1 MDIRDKNQ
9 ERAAESFMTPDSG
22 MSQAPID
29 MDLSVLTDSDL
40 ATTLG
45 ENELQDLQEQKK
57 KPATPFQESMRRLRR
72 DKRAMASV
80 GIIVFFVLLALFGP
94 FFYQRIGGIY
104 RSPTAGPIGPQVYHT
119 FYWQEL
125 TRQDELPSWVYYF
138 YSDLSKADMQARQLP
153 SFQYWLGTDQLGR
166 DILARLMQGILIS
179 ITVALLVEVVD
190 VGAGITVGVLAGFHG
205 GATDQVLARFTDII
219 FAFPGLL
226 FIILVAGIWGGW
238 ADTTLSNIPV
248 IGANGNARL
257 LVVSLA
263 LAFVA
268 WPLMARYVRGQTLQL
283 KEQQFIEAARTAGT
297 SDFRIMLRHIIPNLF
312 SIVIVASTLNIVGT
326 IIGEA
331 GISLL
336 GLGVQPP
343 GASIG
348 LMIADAQPLVDSH
361 PWEILVP
368 TVVLAIFVL
377 AFSFLGDGLRD
388 AFDPRS
394 KD

>member
-1 MDIRDKNQ
+1 MDTRDKNQ
-9 ERAAESFMTPDSG
+9 DMAAGSFMTPDSG

-29 MDLSVLTDSDL
+29 MDLSVLSDSDL
-40 ATTLG
+40 STTLSD
-45 ENELQDLQEQKK
+45 NELKDLKEPLK

-72 DKRAMASV
+72 DKRAMASIGV
-80 GIIVFFVLLALFGP
+80 IIFFVLLAIFGP
-94 FFYQRIGGIY
+94 FIYQHIGGIY
-104 RSPTAGPIGPQVYHT
+104 NSPISGPIGPDVYHT
-119 FYWQEL
+119 FYHQEL
-125 TRQDELPSWVYYF
+125 SRQDELPSWVYYF
-138 YSDLSKADMQARQLP
+138 YSDLGPEDMQARQLP

-179 ITVALLVEVVD
+179 IAVALLVEVVD
-190 VGAGITVGVLAGFHG
+190 VSAGITVGVLAGFNG
-205 GATDQVLARFTDII
+205 GATDQVLARFTDIV

-226 FIILVAGIWGGW
+226 FIILVSGIWGEW
-238 ADTTLSNIPV
+238 ADTALSNIPI

-257 LVVSLA
+257 LIVSFA

-283 KEQQFIEAARTAGT
+283 KEQQFIEAARTSGT
-297 SDFRIMLRHIIPNLF
+297 SNFRIMLRHITPNLF
-312 SIVIVASTLNIVGT
+312 SIVIVAATLNIVGT
-326 IIGEA
+326 IVGEA

-343 GASIG
+343 GSSLG
-348 LMIADAQPLVDSH
+348 LMISDAQPSVATH

-368 TVVLAIFVL
+368 TIVLTIFVL

>member
-1 MDIRDKNQ
+1 MDTKDKNQ
-9 ERAAESFMTPDSG
+9 ELAAEGLMTPDSG
-22 MSQAPID
+22 MSPAQFDPNFA
-29 MDLSVLTDSDL
+29 LLTDTDL

-45 ENELQDLQEQKK
+45 ENELNEQQEKKQK
-57 KPATPFQESMRRLRR
+57 PTTPFQESMRRLRR

-80 GIIVFFVLLALFGP
+80 GVIVFFVILALIGP
-94 FFYQRIGGIY
+94 TIYQHVGGIY
-104 RSPTAGPIGPQVYHT
+104 QSPISGPVGPGVYHT
-119 FYWQEL
+119 YYHQEL
-125 TRQDELPSWVYYF
+125 NRQDELPS
-138 YSDLSKADMQARQLP
+138 L
-153 SFQYWLGTDQLGR
+153 QYLLGTDDLGR
-166 DILARLMQGILIS
+166 DLLARLMQGILIS
-179 ITVALLVEVVD
+179 IAVALLVEVVD
-190 VGAGITVGVLAGFHG
+190 VGMGITVGVLAGFHG
-205 GATDQVLARFTDII
+205 GAIDQVLARFTDII

-297 SDFRIMLRHIIPNLF
+297 SDMRIILRHIIPNLF
-312 SIVIVASTLNIVGT
+312 SIVVVASTLNIVGT

-336 GLGVQPP
+336 GLGVQTP
-343 GASIG
+343 GSSIG
-348 LMIADAQPLVDSH
+348 LMIAEAQPLVATY
-361 PWEILVP
+361 PWEILLP
-368 TVVLAIFVL
+368 TGVLAIFVL

>member
-1 MDIRDKNQ
+1 MDIRDRNQ
-9 ERAAESFMTPDSG
+9 EVAGEGFMAPDSG
-22 MSQAPID
+22 MSQAPFVP
-29 MDLSVLTDSDL
+29 DLGLLTDSDL

-45 ENELQDLQEQKK
+45 ENELQDLQELKK
-57 KPATPFQESMRRLRR
+57 KPATPFQESMQRLRR
-72 DKRAMASV
+72 DKRAMTSV
-80 GIIVFFVLLALFGP
+80 GIIIFFVLLALFGP

-104 RSPTAGPIGPQVYHT
+104 LSPFSGPIGPQVYHT
-119 FYWQEL
+119 FYHQEL
-125 TRQDELPSWVYYF
+125 SRQDELPSWVYYF

-166 DILARLMQGILIS
+166 DILARLMHGILIS
-179 ITVALLVEVVD
+179 IAVALLVEVVD
-190 VGAGITVGVLAGFHG
+190 VGAGITIGVLAGFNG
-205 GATDQVLARFTDII
+205 GAIDQVLARFTDII

-226 FIILVAGIWGGW
+226 FIILVSGIWGEW
-238 ADTTLSNIPV
+238 ADTALSDIPI

-257 LVVSLA
+257 LVVSIA

-297 SDFRIMLRHIIPNLF
+297 SDFRIMMRHIIPNLF

-343 GASIG
+343 GSSIG
-348 LMIADAQPLVDSH
+348 LMISDAKPLVDSH

-368 TVVLAIFVL
+368 TAVLTIFVL

-394 KD
+394 

>member
-1 MDIRDKNQ
+1 MDTRDKNQ
-9 ERAAESFMTPDSG
+9 ELAGEGFMAPDSG
-22 MSQAPID
+22 MSPVVFEPDFALLAD
-29 MDLSVLTDSDL
+29 NDL

-45 ENELQDLQEQKK
+45 ENELKDLKEPLK

-72 DKRAMASV
+72 DKRAMVSV
-80 GIIVFFVLLALFGP
+80 GIIVFFVLLAIFGP
-94 FFYQRIGGIY
+94 TIYQHIGGIY
-104 RSPTAGPIGPQVYHT
+104 QSPIAGPIGPEVYHT
-119 FYWQEL
+119 FYHQEL

-153 SFQYWLGTDQLGR
+153 SFQYWLGTDNLGR
-166 DILARLMQGILIS
+166 DLLARLMQGILIS
-179 ITVALLVEVVD
+179 ISVALLVEVVD
-190 VGAGITVGVLAGFHG
+190 VGVGITVGVLAGFHG
-205 GATDQVLARFTDII
+205 GAIDQVLARFTDII

-226 FIILVAGIWGGW
+226 FIILVAGIWGDW
-238 ADTTLSNIPV
+238 ADTNLSNIPI

-297 SDFRIMLRHIIPNLF
+297 NDTRIIIRHIIPNLF

-343 GASIG
+343 GSSIG
-348 LMIADAQPLVDSH
+348 LMIAQAEPLVDSH
-361 PWEILVP
+361 PWEILLP
-368 TVVLAIFVL
+368 SCVLAIFVL

>member
-9 ERAAESFMTPDSG
+9 ETAAESFMTPDSG

-29 MDLSVLTDSDL
+29 MDFAVLTDRDL

-72 DKRAMASV
+72 DKRAMTSV

-94 FFYQRIGGIY
+94 FIYQHIGGIY
-104 RSPTAGPIGPQVYHT
+104 LSPISGPIGPQVYHT
-119 FYWQEL
+119 FYHQEL
-125 TRQDELPSWVYYF
+125 NRQDELPS
-138 YSDLSKADMQARQLP
+138 L
-153 SFQYWLGTDQLGR
+153 QYWLGTDQLGR

-190 VGAGITVGVLAGFHG
+190 VGVGITVGVLAGFRG
-205 GATDQVLARFTDII
+205 GATDQGRARFTDII

-263 LAFVA
+263 LAFVT

-283 KEQQFIEAARTAGT
+283 KEQQFIDAARTAGT
-297 SDFRIMLRHIIPNLF
+297 RGFCINNCPTPSHPLSILRF
-312 SIVIVASTLNIVGT
+312 ASTPDIACFINCEGRVY
-326 IIGEA
+326 
-331 GISLL
+331 
-336 GLGVQPP
+336 PP
-343 GASIG
+343 G
-348 LMIADAQPLVDSH
+348 P
-361 PWEILVP
+361 
-368 TVVLAIFVL
+368 
-377 AFSFLGDGLRD
+377 
-388 AFDPRS
+388 
-394 KD
+394 

>member
-9 ERAAESFMTPDSG
+9 ERAAEGFMTPDSG
-22 MSQAPID
+22 MSQAPFD
-29 MDLSVLTDSDL
+29 MDFAVLTDSDL

-45 ENELQDLQEQKK
+45 ENELQDLQEQQK
-57 KPATPFQESMRRLRR
+57 KPATPFQESMRSLRR
-72 DKRAMASV
+72 DKRAIASV
-80 GIIVFFVLLALFGP
+80 VVIVFFVLLAIFGP
-94 FFYQRIGGIY
+94 FIYQHIGGIY
-104 RSPTAGPIGPQVYHT
+104 LSPISGPIGPQVYHT
-119 FYWQEL
+119 FYHQEL
-125 TRQDELPSWVYYF
+125 NRQDELPS
-138 YSDLSKADMQARQLP
+138 L
-153 SFQYWLGTDQLGR
+153 QYWLGTDQLGR

-297 SDFRIMLRHIIPNLF
+297 SDFRIMMRHIIPNLF

-343 GASIG
+343 GSSIG
-348 LMIADAQPLVDSH
+348 LMISDAQPLVDSH

-368 TVVLAIFVL
+368 TVVLTIFVL

>member
-1 MDIRDKNQ
+1 MDTRDKNQ
-9 ERAAESFMTPDSG
+9 ERASEGFMTPDSG

-29 MDLSVLTDSDL
+29 INLSVLTDSNL

-45 ENELQDLQEQKK
+45 ENELQDVQELKK
-57 KPATPFQESMRRLRR
+57 KPATPFQESMQRLRR

-80 GIIVFFVLLALFGP
+80 GIIIFFVLLALFGP
-94 FFYQRIGGIY
+94 FIYQHIGGIY
-104 RSPTAGPIGPQVYHT
+104 ESPIAGPIGPQVYHT
-119 FYWQEL
+119 FYHQEL

-138 YSDLSKADMQARQLP
+138 YSDLGKADMQARQLP

-190 VGAGITVGVLAGFHG
+190 VGAGITVGVLAGFNG
-205 GATDQVLARFTDII
+205 GAIDQVLARFTDII

-226 FIILVAGIWGGW
+226 FIILVSGIWGEW
-238 ADTTLSNIPV
+238 ADTALSNIPI

-257 LVVSLA
+257 LVVSIA

-297 SDFRIMLRHIIPNLF
+297 SDFRIMMRHIIPNLF

-343 GASIG
+343 GSSIG
-348 LMIADAQPLVDSH
+348 LMISDAQPQVATH

-368 TVVLAIFVL
+368 TVVLTIFVL

>member
-1 MDIRDKNQ
+1 MDTRDKNQ
-9 ERAAESFMTPDSG
+9 EVAAEGFMAPDAG
-22 MSQAPID
+22 MSPAQFDPDFA
-29 MDLSVLTDSDL
+29 VLTDSDL

-94 FFYQRIGGIY
+94 FIYQHIGGIY
-104 RSPTAGPIGPQVYHT
+104 VSPIAGPIGPQVYHT
-119 FYWQEL
+119 YYHQEL
-125 TRQDELPSWVYYF
+125 DRQDELPS
-138 YSDLSKADMQARQLP
+138 L
-153 SFQYWLGTDQLGR
+153 QYWLGTDQLGR

-179 ITVALLVEVVD
+179 IAVALLVEVVD
-190 VGAGITVGVLAGFHG
+190 VGAGITVGVLAGFNG
-205 GATDQVLARFTDII
+205 GAIDQVLARFTDII

-238 ADTTLSNIPV
+238 ADTTLSNIPI

-297 SDFRIMLRHIIPNLF
+297 SDFRIMMRHIIPNLF

-343 GASIG
+343 GSSIG
-348 LMIADAQPLVDSH
+348 LMISDAQPLVDSH

-368 TVVLAIFVL
+368 TVVLTIFVL

>member
-9 ERAAESFMTPDSG
+9 EVAAEGFMAPDSG
-22 MSQAPID
+22 MSPAQFDPNFA
-29 MDLSVLTDSDL
+29 LLTDNDL

-45 ENELQDLQEQKK
+45 ENELKDLQEKQK

-80 GIIVFFVLLALFGP
+80 GVIVFFVLLAIFGP
-94 FFYQRIGGIY
+94 FIYQRIGGIY
-104 RSPTAGPIGPQVYHT
+104 QSPIYGPIGPGVYHT
-119 FYWQEL
+119 YYHQEL
-125 TRQDELPSWVYYF
+125 TRQDELPS
-138 YSDLSKADMQARQLP
+138 L
-153 SFQYWLGTDQLGR
+153 QYWLGTDQLGR
-166 DILARLMQGILIS
+166 DQLARLMQGILIS

-190 VGAGITVGVLAGFHG
+190 VVVGITVGVLAGFHG
-205 GATDQVLARFTDII
+205 GAIDQVLARFTDII

-226 FIILVAGIWGGW
+226 FIIMVAGIWGSW
-238 ADTTLSNIPV
+238 ADTALGNIPI

-257 LVVSLA
+257 LLVSLA

-283 KEQQFIEAARTAGT
+283 KEQQFIEAARTVGT
-297 SDFRIMLRHIIPNLF
+297 TNNRIILRHIIPNLF
-312 SIVIVASTLNIVGT
+312 SIVVVASTLNIVGT

-336 GLGVQPP
+336 GLGVQSP
-343 GASIG
+343 GSSIG
-348 LMIADAQPLVDSH
+348 LMISQAQNVIDAH
-361 PWEILVP
+361 PWEILLP
-368 TVVLAIFVL
+368 TAVLAIFVM

>member
-1 MDIRDKNQ
+1 MDTKDKNQ
-9 ERAAESFMTPDSG
+9 ELAAEGFMTPDSG
-22 MSQAPID
+22 MSPAQFDPNFA
-29 MDLSVLTDSDL
+29 LLTDTDL

-45 ENELQDLQEQKK
+45 ENELNEQQEKKQK
-57 KPATPFQESMRRLRR
+57 PTTPFQESMRRLRR

-80 GIIVFFVLLALFGP
+80 GVIVFFVILALIGP
-94 FFYQRIGGIY
+94 TIYQHVGGIY
-104 RSPTAGPIGPQVYHT
+104 QSPISGPIGPGVYHT
-119 FYWQEL
+119 YYHQEL
-125 TRQDELPSWVYYF
+125 NRQDELPS
-138 YSDLSKADMQARQLP
+138 L
-153 SFQYWLGTDQLGR
+153 QYLLGTDDLGR
-166 DILARLMQGILIS
+166 DLLARLMQGILIS
-179 ITVALLVEVVD
+179 IAVALLVEVVD
-190 VGAGITVGVLAGFHG
+190 VGMGITVGVLAGFHG
-205 GATDQVLARFTDII
+205 GAIDQVLARFTDII

-297 SDFRIMLRHIIPNLF
+297 SDMRIILRHIIPNLF
-312 SIVIVASTLNIVGT
+312 SIVVVASTLNIVGT

-336 GLGVQPP
+336 GLGVQTP
-343 GASIG
+343 GSSIG
-348 LMIADAQPLVDSH
+348 LMIAEAQPLVATY
-361 PWEILVP
+361 PWEILLP
-368 TVVLAIFVL
+368 TGVLAIFVL

>member
-1 MDIRDKNQ
+1 MDTRDKNQ
-9 ERAAESFMTPDSG
+9 ELAAESFMTPDSG
-22 MSQAPID
+22 MSQAPIE
-29 MDLSVLTDSDL
+29 MNLTVLTDSDV
-40 ATTLG
+40 AITLS
-45 ENELQDLQEQKK
+45 ENELKDLKEPLK
-57 KPATPFQESMRRLRR
+57 KPATPLQESMRRLRR

-80 GIIVFFVLLALFGP
+80 GVIIFFVLLALFGP
-94 FFYQRIGGIY
+94 FIYQHIGGIY
-104 RSPTAGPIGPQVYHT
+104 NSPISGPIGPQVYHT
-119 FYWQEL
+119 FYHQEL
-125 TRQDELPSWVYYF
+125 TRQDELPST
-138 YSDLSKADMQARQLP
+138 
-153 SFQYWLGTDQLGR
+153 QYWLGTDQLGR

-190 VGAGITVGVLAGFHG
+190 VGAGITVGVLAGFNG
-205 GATDQVLARFTDII
+205 GAIDQVLARFTDII
-219 FAFPGLL
+219 FAFPGLQ

-257 LVVSLA
+257 LVVSIA

-297 SDFRIMLRHIIPNLF
+297 SDFRIMMRHIIPNLF

-343 GASIG
+343 GSSIG
-348 LMIADAQPLVDSH
+348 LMISDAQPLVDSH

-368 TVVLAIFVL
+368 TVVLTIFVL

>member
-9 ERAAESFMTPDSG
+9 ERAAEGFMTPDSG
-22 MSQAPID
+22 MSQAPFD
-29 MDLSVLTDSDL
+29 MDFAVLTDSDL

-45 ENELQDLQEQKK
+45 ENELQDLQEQQK
-57 KPATPFQESMRRLRR
+57 KPATPFQESMRSLRR
-72 DKRAMASV
+72 DKRATASV
-80 GIIVFFVLLALFGP
+80 VVIVFFVLLAIFGP
-94 FFYQRIGGIY
+94 FIYQHIGGIY
-104 RSPTAGPIGPQVYHT
+104 LSPISGPIGPQVYHT
-119 FYWQEL
+119 FYHQEL
-125 TRQDELPSWVYYF
+125 NRQDELPS
-138 YSDLSKADMQARQLP
+138 L
-153 SFQYWLGTDQLGR
+153 QYWLGTDQLGR

-297 SDFRIMLRHIIPNLF
+297 SDFRIMMRHIIPNLF

-343 GASIG
+343 GSSIG
-348 LMIADAQPLVDSH
+348 LMISDAQPLVDSH

-368 TVVLAIFVL
+368 TVVLTIFVL